1 MSRCFIDTNIFV
13 YALNQKDKQKNKR
26 ARNVLLDLL
35 EKDEGVI
42 STQVLQEFY
51 VVITQKL
58 GCSHHLAKKILLK
71 MEDYEVI
78 ANTPEM
84 IYLAVDFQ
92 ILYQISFWDALI
104 LVSAKQAQCEKILT
118 EDLNHT
124 QVISG
129 ITIENPFCLP
139 SSRKVL

>member
-26 ARNVLLDLL
+26 ARSILLNLL

-51 VVITQKL
+51 VVATQKL
-58 GCSHHLAKKILLK
+58 GCSYHLAKKILLK
-71 MEDYEVI
+71 MEDYEI
-78 ANTPEM
+78 IINTPEV
-84 IYLAVDFQ
+84 IYLAADFQ

-104 LVSAKQAQCEKILT
+104 LVSAKQAQCEKVLT
-118 EDLNHT
+118 EDLNHA

-129 ITIENPFCLP
+129 ITIENPFL
-139 SSRKVL
+139 